1 MKLHRLFVVLPLA
14 VLLAGCGPADSL
26 NPLYTDKDVV
36 FDGALLGQW
45 ESDGTEFN
53 FARAG
58 DNGYRLVMSDK
69 DGETG
74 QITTTVLDA
83 HLVNLQGHRFLD
95 VACREWGNEGSAFPD
110 VHIKRTTDGMKIE
123 PHLLAAGCA
132 YLELLPGDSNHD
144 EDSFI
149 LRPRLV
155 HWFFRVEIADER
167 TLQLVE
173 LNDSWVE
180 SQIQE
185 GRLAV
190 DHEVVEGKSPVLTAS
205 TTDLQQLVLDHVDD
219 DEAFCGA
226 TVMKRPGSD

>member
-1 MKLHRLFVVLPLA
+1 MKLHKLLLGLPLG

-36 FDGALLGQW
+36 FDGALLGPW
-45 ESDGTEFN
+45 TSDGVEFN

-58 DNGYRLVMSDK
+58 DNGYRLTMSEK

-74 QITTTVLDA
+74 QMETTVLDA
-83 HLVNLQGHRFLD
+83 HLVSVQGHRFLD
-95 VACREWGNEGSAFPD
+95 VACGEWANNGTAIPE
-110 VHIKRTTDGMKIE
+110 VHIQRTPDGMKIE

-144 EDSFI
+144 EESFM
-149 LRPRLV
+149 LRPRQV
-155 HWFFRVEIADER
+155 HWFFKVEIADER

-173 LNDSWVE
+173 LNNSWVE

-185 GRLAV
+185 GRLAL
-190 DHEVVEGKSPVLTAS
+190 DHEIVEGKSPVLTGS
-205 TTDLQQLVLDHVDD
+205 TADLQQMVLDHLDD
-219 DEAFCGA
+219 DETFCGE
-226 TVMKRPGSD
+226 TVMKRPDSN